1 VSAQVCGRRLPRQE
15 RAHDTVSAVVEAAGQ
30 LLVEAGYGRAS
41 TNAIA
46 RRAGVSVGSLYQY
59 FADKEDVFRAL
70 VRQHR
75 EEVKP
80 VVMAALSR
88 MAEPAGDLV
97 ELALDLMRAMAR
109 VNAQNPRLMAAIDRE
124 LGWLE
129 HDDDAELE
137 LSERITDIL
146 RRRTSLPTRRIA
158 VTAELM
164 LLTVAP
170 LSRWL
175 VHGKPPALDT
185 ELFVAGVGRML
196 RGLLEG

>member
-1 VSAQVCGRRLPRQE
+1 
-15 RAHDTVSAVVEAAGQ
+15 VVEAAGR
-30 LLVEAGYGRAS
+30 LLVEAGYGHAS

-80 VVMAALSR
+80 VVMAALTR
-88 MAEPAGDLV
+88 MAEPGGDLV
-97 ELALDLMRAMAR
+97 ELTLDLMRAMAR
-109 VNAQNPRLMAAIDRE
+109 VNAKNPRLLAAIDRE

-129 HDDDAELE
+129 HEDDAELE
-137 LSERITDIL
+137 LSARITDIL
-146 RRRTSLPTRRIA
+146 RRRTSLPARRIA

-175 VHGKPPALDT
+175 VHGKPPTLDT
-185 ELFVAGVGRML
+185 ELLVAGIGRML

>member
-1 VSAQVCGRRLPRQE
+1 
-15 RAHDTVSAVVEAAGQ
+15 VVEAAGQ
-30 LLVEAGYGRAS
+30 LLVESGYGQAS

-59 FADKEDVFRAL
+59 FANKEDVFRAL
-70 VRQHR
+70 VRRHR

-80 VVMAALSR
+80 VVTAALAR
-88 MAEPAGDLV
+88 MAEPEGDLV
-97 ELALDLMRAMAR
+97 ELALDLLRDMAR
-109 VNAQNPRLMAAIDRE
+109 VNAKDPPLMAAIDRE

-129 HDDDAELE
+129 QEDDADFALTARVTE
-137 LSERITDIL
+137 IL
-146 RRRTSLPTRRIA
+146 RRRTSIASRRIA

-164 LLTVAP
+164 LMTLAP

-175 VHGKPPALDT
+175 VHGKPAALDT

-196 RGLLEG
+196 RGLLEE